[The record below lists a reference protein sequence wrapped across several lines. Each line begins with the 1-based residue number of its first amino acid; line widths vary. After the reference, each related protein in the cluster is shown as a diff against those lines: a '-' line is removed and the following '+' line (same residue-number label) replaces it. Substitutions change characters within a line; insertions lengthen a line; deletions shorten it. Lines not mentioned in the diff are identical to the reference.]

1 MAGAELSVPPEQLTQ
16 IKEPELIPERALEEE
31 DEENDGVCRKKEQSD
46 SAGLEVE
53 SVQRPLQTT
62 ILEEVPE
69 LVLTAPEENEK
80 HILTLQTVHFPS
92 QEAELQDLSWLDHQQ
107 DEMQVMVHQ
116 ADGGVQPLVWLGEV
130 AQQSLHQCVLSV
142 QEEVCSL
149 QEMEVMQFQL
159 LEENVTGAGEDC
171 KSAVSLE
178 ESTGSIK
185 VHLVLRKGRG
195 SQKTIF

>member
-1 MAGAELSVPPEQLTQ
+1 MAGAELSVPPEQFTQ
-16 IKEPELIPERALEEE
+16 IKEPELTPDRALEEE
-31 DEENDGVCRKKEQSD
+31 DEEHDGVCRVKEQSD

-53 SVQRPLQTT
+53 SVQGPLQTT

-92 QEAELQDLSWLDHQQ
+92 EEADLQDRSWLDPQQ
-107 DEMQVMVHQ
+107 DEMQVMVQQ
-116 ADGGVQPLVWLGEV
+116 ADGGVQPLLWLGEV
-130 AQQSLHQCVLSV
+130 AQQSQYALNV

-171 KSAVSLE
+171 KSEVSLE